1 MRHSYGDLLLK
12 NIYYNLKLKMLTF
25 FAVVVVAFKLITH
38 IACSLFNEKVQIY
51 QHFAIWSYNPE
62 NLSAVQAQMV
72 IEIWSQGEA
81 FVFEL

>member
-1 MRHSYGDLLLK
+1 
-12 NIYYNLKLKMLTF
+12 
-25 FAVVVVAFKLITH
+25 VVAFKLILH